1 MKKMIAVIA
10 IGLWGCVSTPVVN
23 QADLSK
29 VNFSDLKS
37 QKMGISCDIIAL
49 GVLPL
54 ESYASVV
61 KAAWEAGI
69 EKVSYVEY
77 YHINAW
83 PLLYKDC
90 VMVYGK

>member
-10 IGLWGCVSTPVVN
+10 IGLCGCVSTPVVN

-37 QKMGISCDIIAL
+37 QKMGISCDVIAL

-54 ESYASVV
+54 ERYASVV

-69 EKVSYVEY
+69 EKVSYVEHY
-77 YHINAW
+77 RINAW